1 MKKKNACEVPLWTQ
15 ENPDICRFCA
25 FAKPVTATEDVYCE
39 KKKTFLN
46 QEETC
51 RKFKYDILKKEL
63 RRKRS
68 QTVKYDKEQFEI

>member
-1 MKKKNACEVPLWTQ
+1 MRKKKEAEIPLWTQ

-25 FAKPVTATEDVYCE
+25 FANPVAATEDVYCE

-46 QEETC
+46 EEETC